1 MPSKYQID
9 FVFVSYTCKPEA
21 GEAIAVRSAV
31 AILGIKNPLLEAV
44 ISNAAEASG
53 VVVPTPICAKALKL
67 ITAKAAV
74 NIILLIVFIFFVL
87 KVKVLVAEIEN

>member
-1 MPSKYQID
+1 
-9 FVFVSYTCKPEA
+9 
-21 GEAIAVRSAV
+21 
-31 AILGIKNPLLEAV
+31 LEAV

-87 KVKVLVAEIEN
+87 KVKVLVAEIAHELASLVQHFVVLSAEALHRI